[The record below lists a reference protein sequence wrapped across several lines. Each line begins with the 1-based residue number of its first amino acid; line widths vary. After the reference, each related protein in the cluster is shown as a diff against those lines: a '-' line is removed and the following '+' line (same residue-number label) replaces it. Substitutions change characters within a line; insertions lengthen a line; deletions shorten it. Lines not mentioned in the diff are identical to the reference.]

1 MSFFKL
7 LDYNWCFNETVAIT
21 PTSEDVNFP
30 ATNLRHQT
38 RSKVWRSSGYFQI
51 TSTNK
56 YIDFKEGAG
65 SELTAIITEGNYT
78 VDALE
83 AEIKLQ
89 MEAVGALTHTCSF
102 SRSTGLWTFSVSTS
116 TIDLLTDTGSNAA
129 NSIYDTL
136 GFDESADYTGD
147 DSHTGVR
154 IALHTVERV
163 VFDLISTEPID
174 TVVLL
179 FDKSD
184 GTKLTNAAVVKV
196 KASATPN
203 FDVVTAVDETVTI
216 DDQHMNAFVQFD
228 PDVNYRYWCVEIT
241 DPENTNLYVELP
253 MVFISNSLQL
263 SRNVESG
270 FEWITVDQT
279 DVLKTDYGHVYTD
292 VYPMLTRF
300 GIGFKLLED
309 TDVYLLQD
317 MFELVGKSNAICFI
331 LDPDEECGFDTN
343 RMFVFGN
350 IVADWNNKH
359 EIRTRFNVDFDILE
373 RI

>member
-1 MSFFKL
+1 MSVFKI
-7 LDYNWCFNETVAIT
+7 LDYNWCFSDTVSIT
-21 PTSEDVNFP
+21 ATSENVNFP
-30 ATNLRHQT
+30 ASNLRQQT
-38 RSKVWRSSGYFQI
+38 RAKVWRSYGYFQI

-56 YIDFKEGAG
+56 YIDFIEGAG
-65 SELTAIITEGNYT
+65 SELTAEIPEGNYT
-78 VDALE
+78 VAELE
-83 AEIKLQ
+83 AEIKTQ

-116 TIDLLTDTGSNAA
+116 TIDLLTDTGTNAA
-129 NSIYDTL
+129 NSVYNTL
-136 GFDESADYTGD
+136 GFDDATDYTGD
-147 DSHTGVR
+147 DSYTGVR

-163 VFDLISTEPID
+163 VFDLISTEPVD

-179 FDKSD
+179 FDKTE
-184 GTKLTNAAVVKV
+184 GTKLTDDAVIKV
-196 KASATPN
+196 KASATNN

-216 DDQHMNAFVQFD
+216 DDQHMNGFAQFATD
-228 PDVNYRYWCVEIT
+228 QSYRYWCVEIT

-253 MVFISNSLQL
+253 LVFISNALQL

-270 FEWITVDQT
+270 FDWITQDQT
-279 DVLKTDYGHVYTD
+279 DVFKTDYGHVYTD

-300 GIGFKLLED
+300 GISFKLLED

-317 MFELVGKSNAICFI
+317 MFELVGKSHGICFI

-350 IVADWNNKH
+350 IVDNWTNKH
-359 EIRTRFNVDFDILE
+359 EIRTRFAVDFDILE